1 MWYIA
6 IRFWVPEIKFHVISL
21 FRLFC
26 LYLYINFPIF
36 FFLSKATFVQPR
48 FHGKSKEKLGL
59 FPRWK
64 YSTFGAAAFLQR
76 KAQKWAK
83 FFTIPRKGVSDV
95 GLEDFF
101 PPRKRKTYGT
111 GFPHTIH
118 KRALEVNHFNSNG
131 TFVWPNGKLVPQKTF
146 SAFCKKLS
154 PTLLE
159 TFFLRNCNKLV
170 HFSTFPCKKVA
181 APNMK
186 FSSLGKTAFTFYTF
200 SMEKW
205 LHKHALK

>member
-6 IRFWVPEIKFHVISL
+6 IRFWVPEIKDIPCYQPFQALLLISL
-21 FRLFC
+21 
-26 LYLYINFPIF
+26 YKHSY
-36 FFLSKATFVQPR
+36 FLSKATFVQPHFR
-48 FHGKSKEKLGL
+48 GKSEENLAA

-64 YSTFGAAAFLQR
+64 FSTFGVAAFLQR
-76 KAQKWAK
+76 KAWKWAK
-83 FFTIPRKGVSDV
+83 FFTIPWKGVSDV
-95 GLEDFF
+95 GLEDFL
-101 PPRKRKTYGT
+101 PPQKRKTYET
-111 GFPHTIH
+111 GFPHTLH
-118 KRALEVNHFNSNG
+118 KRAVEVNHFNSKG

-146 SAFCKKLS
+146 SAFCRKLI
-154 PTLLE
+154 PTPLE
-159 TFFLRNCNKLV
+159 TFFFQNCDKLV

-200 SMEKW
+200 SMEKR